1 MKLPKKREPMVV
13 FNVRLPI
20 SMKKEFVKIIN
31 RLGLKQTDFF
41 REQIRELI
49 EKHGDIE
56 LTRP

>member
-1 MKLPKKREPMVV
+1 MVV